1 MEIGMS
7 RASMTKEVFNE
18 LKNANI
24 KYIEISLSKENAEK
38 MDFQEVKALADESGV
53 KIWSYHLP
61 FMPFKEID
69 ISNPEIA
76 QKTVEYLKYFIE
88 NGAKIGID
96 KFVIHA
102 SGEPIREEDR
112 RVRMDTAKKSLKELA
127 EYADSF
133 GAIIAVE
140 NLPRTCLGRD
150 SKDILELL
158 SADSRLKSCFDTN
171 HLLKEDSS
179 EYIKAVGEKIVTT
192 HVSDY
197 DFKDERHWLPGE
209 GKIDWQ
215 RLYSDLKSVGFDGMW
230 LYELNLSSTKTIDR
244 EKDLTA
250 FDVYENATSIFEG
263 KALTPKGKVKENL

>member
-1 MEIGMS
+1 MEVGMS
-7 RASMTKEVFNE
+7 RASVSESIFKE
-18 LKNANI
+18 LKDAQV
-24 KYIEISLSKENAEK
+24 KYFEVSLYKEEVEKLDFNYLKKTAEK
-38 MDFQEVKALADESGV
+38 YGIVL
-53 KIWSYHLP
+53 WSFHLP
-61 FMPFKEID
+61 FMPFAEID

-76 QKTVEYLKYFIE
+76 EKTVEYLKCFIE

-102 SGEPIREEDR
+102 SGEPIAENDREI
-112 RVRMDTAKKSLKELA
+112 RMQTAKKSLKELA
-127 EYADSF
+127 DFADKY
-133 GAIIAVE
+133 GAVIAVE

-150 SKDILELL
+150 SSDMLELL

-171 HLLKEDSS
+171 HLLKEDSC
-179 EYIKAVGEKIVTT
+179 EYIKAVGEKIITT

-215 RLYSDLKSVGFDGMW
+215 MLYSTLKSVGYDALW
-230 LYELNLSSTKTIDR
+230 LYELNLGSGWTIER

-250 FDVYENATSIFEG
+250 HDVKENANEIFEG
-263 KALTPKGKVKENL
+263 KIPTPKGIPNPNL